1 MVQWYGVNEVHE
13 SESMKAVRAEGGGGR
28 EIESTGGGL
37 WCVRLVSAGVPVV
50 ASSVPAGGRAG
61 GAFLRGVDKAEE
73 ALEPS
78 SLLRLTGMEAA
89 CSRVAVW
96 VSVTWLL
103 NVERVG

>member
-1 MVQWYGVNEVHE
+1 MQWYGVKGVHE
-13 SESMKAVRAEGGGGR
+13 SEAMKVVRAEGRGGR

-37 WCVRLVSAGVPVV
+37 CCVGVMLAGVPVV

-103 NVERVG
+103 NVERVGY

>member
-1 MVQWYGVNEVHE
+1 MVCRVN
-13 SESMKAVRAEGGGGR
+13 VRRSPSGGKQCARGWEGR
-28 EIESTGGGL
+28 
-37 WCVRLVSAGVPVV
+37 
-50 ASSVPAGGRAG
+50 

>member
-13 SESMKAVRAEGGGGR
+13 SESRKVMRAEGGGGR

-37 WCVRLVSAGVPVV
+37 WCVKLVSAGVPVV

-61 GAFLRGVDKAEE
+61 EAFLRGVDTAEE
-73 ALEPS
+73 AMEPS

-89 CSRVAVW
+89 
-96 VSVTWLL
+96 
-103 NVERVG
+103 